1 MRSNNVDEKINVCIT
16 QHTQRGDVIRGNP
29 AHPED
34 SQKISCS
41 TAALAE
47 EDGGEGVTPNLHS
60 PAKKKGLNMRASV
73 KTFITFTLCLIG
85 R

>member
-1 MRSNNVDEKINVCIT
+1 MQSNNVDEKINVCIT
-16 QHTQRGDVIRGNP
+16 QHMQAWREGMLSEGTRLTLRTP
-29 AHPED
+29 
-34 SQKISCS
+34 KR
-41 TAALAE
+41 LAE